1 MLSVKEI
8 YFTLQ
13 GEGFY
18 TGRPSVFLR
27 FSGCNLWSGLEK
39 DRKRAICNWCD
50 TDFIGNDGMNG
61 GRYSNNQI
69 IKIIKKLWPEDETST
84 PFIVF
89 TGGEPLLQLKSELIE
104 LIHSIGF
111 EIGLET
117 NGTILAPSGINWVC
131 VSPKADS
138 NFILKKGNELKVVFP
153 QKGIDPLDFN
163 DLEFEHF
170 YIQPMDGKNQKNNI
184 KESKKFIKKNP
195 QWKLSLQTHK
205 LLGIP

>member
-138 NFILKKGNELKVVFP
+138 NFILKKGNEFC
-153 QKGIDPLDFN
+153 
-163 DLEFEHF
+163 
-170 YIQPMDGKNQKNNI
+170 
-184 KESKKFIKKNP
+184 
-195 QWKLSLQTHK
+195 
-205 LLGIP
+205 LLYTSPSPRD

>member
-69 IKIIKKLWPEDETST
+69 IKIIKKLWPEDETSI

>member
-89 TGGEPLLQLKSELIE
+89 TGGEPLLQLKSGLIK

>member
-84 PFIVF
+84 PFIIF
-89 TGGEPLLQLKSELIE
+89 TGGEPLLQLKSGLIK

>member
-69 IKIIKKLWPEDETST
+69 IKIIKKLWPEDETSI

-89 TGGEPLLQLKSELIE
+89 TGGEPLLQLKSGLIK

>member
-1 MLSVKEI
+1 
-8 YFTLQ
+8 
-13 GEGFY
+13 
-18 TGRPSVFLR
+18 
-27 FSGCNLWSGLEK
+27 
-39 DRKRAICNWCD
+39 
-50 TDFIGNDGMNG
+50 
-61 GRYSNNQI
+61 
-69 IKIIKKLWPEDETST
+69 
-84 PFIVF
+84 
-89 TGGEPLLQLKSELIE
+89 

-131 VSPKADS
+131 VSPKAYS

>member
-69 IKIIKKLWPEDETST
+69 IKIIKKLWPEDETSI

-89 TGGEPLLQLKSELIE
+89 TGGEPLLQLKSGLIE

-131 VSPKADS
+131 VSPKAYS

>member
-1 MLSVKEI
+1 
-8 YFTLQ
+8 
-13 GEGFY
+13 
-18 TGRPSVFLR
+18 
-27 FSGCNLWSGLEK
+27 
-39 DRKRAICNWCD
+39 
-50 TDFIGNDGMNG
+50 MNG

-69 IKIIKKLWPEDETST
+69 IKIIKKLWPEDETSI

-131 VSPKADS
+131 VSPKAYS

>member
-163 DLEFEHF
+163 NLEFEHF

>member
-84 PFIVF
+84 PFIIF

>member
-69 IKIIKKLWPEDETST
+69 IKIIKKLWPEDETSI

-89 TGGEPLLQLKSELIE
+89 TGGEPILQLKSELIE